1 MRRTIATLAAGCLL
15 ALAPAA
21 TGWAQA
27 PAGGN
32 ASLLQVLVDAAHT
45 PAEHQALAHYF
56 RSAAADAKALAESH
70 QAMSRSY
77 SGKPGELR
85 NMNKHCD
92 EIVKLNQDLAVQ
104 YEAMAK
110 AEETAAAAK

>member
-1 MRRTIATLAAGCLL
+1 MRRSIATLAAACLL

-21 TGWAQA
+21 GWAQA
-27 PAGGN
+27 PAAGSDN
-32 ASLLQVLVDAAHT
+32 LLQVLVDGAKS
-45 PAEHQALAHYF
+45 PAEHQALARYF
-56 RSAAADAKALAESH
+56 RQQAADAKSLAETH
-70 QAMSRSY
+70 KAMSRSY
-77 SGKPGELR
+77 SGKPGELM

-92 EIVKLNQDLAVQ
+92 QIAKLNQDLAAQ